1 MPIILEYLE
10 QGSQEWKDAKAGNV
24 SMSHANDL
32 LTNGVGGKPSKTRE
46 TYILSLAA
54 EVLTG
59 NLSESVNTYDMR
71 RGTLLEPYAF
81 EAYSAQTGVEAR
93 NVGLG
98 YLDDMKRILA
108 SPDGLGIAADRGLEI
123 KCPGIKKHMRTIHE
137 GITPKDHMN
146 QCQGGMW
153 IFGVDR
159 WDFVSFCPE
168 FTEAPLFIATAHR
181 DEKIIA
187 KLSDSA
193 HLAIQEADEIA
204 RKARMTVSHDLR
216 MTCKNAIAA
225 IEEMS
230 GTTQQLDWSE

>member
-1 MPIILEYLE
+1 MTIILEHLE
-10 QGSQEWKDAKAGNV
+10 QGSQEWKDAKAGNA
-24 SMSHANDL
+24 SMSRANDL
-32 LTNGVGGKPSKTRE
+32 LTKGQSGKPSKTRE
-46 TYILSLAA
+46 TYVLELAA

-81 EAYSAQTGVEAR
+81 EAYSAQTGAEAR
-93 NVGLG
+93 NIGLG

-108 SPDGLGIAADRGLEI
+108 SPDGLGLAVDRGLEI

-137 GITPKDHMN
+137 GVTPKDNMN

-153 IFGVDR
+153 IFGVDK

-168 FTEAPLFIATAHR
+168 FTEAPLFIATAYR
-181 DEKIIA
+181 DDKLIA
-187 KLSDSA
+187 RLSDSA

-204 RKARMTVSHDLR
+204 RKARMVVSHDLR
-216 MTCKNAIAA
+216 KTCAKALMAID
-225 IEEMS
+225 EMNNV
-230 GTTQQLDWSE
+230 EPEIY